1 MKLFYESIDDPKM
14 GRLSD
19 HDWRRCVEFFMLAGE
34 LDLDGFLP
42 DPKDMAWRLRTTEK
56 DILKSLESLQK
67 TQSPKESQIITK
79 SDDGYCVTNFKK
91 RQKRISD
98 AERMDAY
105 RERKRKRDT
114 NDTNNKQDCD
124 EVVTSRNADI
134 DIDKD
139 LNKDTNIDEKNTI
152 RAIQRMIE
160 TVTGKTPSGF
170 KDIKA
175 MDEME
180 QAGVIQED
188 IQAGYKWYTDQ
199 GNTFNYYGSIVKPS
213 ITAMNK
219 RIQEKQKHKTVADAT
234 KDEPE
239 IDYKLMRKQIEEER
253 KARENDNANVP

>member
-1 MKLFYESIDDPKM
+1 
-14 GRLSD
+14 
-19 HDWRRCVEFFMLAGE
+19 MLAGE

-139 LNKDTNIDEKNTI
+139 LNKDTDKISGVHP
-152 RAIQRMIE
+152 IQIMIE
-160 TVTGKTPSGF
+160 QITGKQCNGM
-170 KDIKA
+170 KDLKA
-175 MDEME
+175 VDELE
-180 QAGVIQED
+180 KAGVIKED
-188 IQAGYKWYTDQ
+188 IQAGYYWYTVEM
-199 GNTFNYYGSIVKPS
+199 GNVFNYWSSIVKPS
-213 ITAMNK
+213 IVQMNK
-219 RIQEKQKHKTVADAT
+219 RIQEAHNGAPKKKTKIMYD
-234 KDEPE
+234 P
-239 IDYKLMRKQIEEER
+239 
-253 KARENDNANVP
+253 DNKPFEKEV